1 MDIREFS
8 NKLAEAAKTMSPEE
22 KASLMKMFEAV
33 SDEITKV
40 GADQTGKASQGAA
53 ADRIVTE
60 GTSIPDGMT
69 ARLQAL
75 KDNYLTHKPT
85 ITTHRARA
93 ITKIAGENPG
103 MPKIMLRAKTVA
115 QAALS
120 SVTVDEKAS
129 TASLLRTTLKAYR
142 ETLISSNLGISDEE
156 YRRFIILAEACKT
169 FDCYGDPRTACP
181 RSSCSGRN

>member
-103 MPKIMLRAKTVA
+103 MPKIMLRAKCFRYCCETAPLVIQDHELIVGA
-115 QAALS
+115 PCGAPRAGAFS
-120 SVTVDEKAS
+120 PDIAWRWMEDEIDTIGS
-129 TASLLRTTLKAYR
+129 RPHDPFY
-142 ETLISSNLGISDEE
+142 IS
-156 YRRFIILAEACKT
+156 
-169 FDCYGDPRTACP
+169 
-181 RSSCSGRN
+181 